1 MEIFFAR
8 VYNCHFNC
16 LSRLFI
22 SNKTSWEA

>member
-22 SNKTSWEA
+22 SNI